1 MTKIKFEITW
11 EDVQDIAKQRD
22 GQNLNKRLACRLLA
36 DIESG
41 VRGWFDQTKGD
52 AISDSLSMFL
62 PERRIRINDPHE
74 PREYN
79 DAEGV
84 VTMRELA

>member
-22 GQNLNKRLACRLLA
+22 GQNLTKKVACFLLA

-62 PERRIRINDPHE
+62 PERHPHE

>member
-1 MTKIKFEITW
+1 MKTKIAFEVSW
-11 EDVQDIAKQRD
+11 EDVQDIAKQRH
-22 GQNLNKRLACRLLA
+22 GQTLSKKLACRLLA

-52 AISDSLSMFL
+52 SICDSLEVFL
-62 PERRIRINDPHE
+62 PAPRDPRE

-79 DAEGV
+79 YADGV
-84 VTMRELA
+84 VTMADLL

>member
-22 GQNLNKRLACRLLA
+22 GQNLNKKVACFLLA

-62 PERRIRINDPHE
+62 PERRRINDPHE

-84 VTMRELA
+84 VTMRDLA